1 MFFFRTVRQTWYC
14 FPEELV
20 KATFPCSILHYN
32 TTQALQR
39 WTSGAAI
46 FGDSPDRDFTMDI
59 VTVSR
64 RNHTS
69 KKENKENAQPAF
81 ERKPFIKR
89 EKPAAPPFQLKSNK
103 KEETLAKSV
112 SLKVKEKQA
121 ETRSTEALKKTG
133 VTDVKQRQTHS
144 QAFFSEQAVK
154 HRKMVKEAPKPPAA
168 AVASSKPAPGM
179 YKGKIVQSKI
189 GSIWK
194 SSTSI
199 SDADPKPSAPKIKSQ
214 SVGHVTK
221 SRSKSVTDQLGRE
234 MHKPAPTRSKS
245 VSERPAQVSK
255 PSTSRPPAVVHSAR
269 PPARA
274 VPATLTS
281 TGTRNVNAAASK
293 GSQISKPKVPVTD
306 RKVNKP
312 PVSSS
317 ISQYRLNMETTEE
330 RRAKLADWLASK
342 GKTSK
347 RPAMVTAAQSKIKAS
362 AKPKA
367 EPKPQS
373 QVERQPPIQHN
384 TKPEPRSAAHK
395 PDTAAALCADTQI
408 AEVTTQI
415 QTPAIMNTT
424 LDLLENSDED
434 LFDSQQDRVD
444 DIVVNLCE
452 ALEAMETPS
461 RCSEVPLE
469 TRVSSEDK
477 AEESK
482 SCDGCTEEVRN
493 EKPEEDDEQAK
504 NEAESDDNEVK
515 MEEGAE
521 SDEVTA
527 TTPQREDASVV
538 KYSVK
543 TTPYLQSVKKTIEG
557 EVSTSTR
564 RKSNIKDLKFL
575 TPVRRSCRIE
585 RKSSRLPT
593 MLVDHDPCVTS
604 LAELVNLDQDSN
616 AYIYRKNPA
625 LLEDLPDQ
633 PRV

>member
-1 MFFFRTVRQTWYC
+1 M
-14 FPEELV
+14 
-20 KATFPCSILHYN
+20 
-32 TTQALQR
+32 
-39 WTSGAAI
+39 GAVV
-46 FGDSPDRDFTMDI
+46 FSDSPDRDFTMDV
-59 VTVSR
+59 VTVPR
-64 RNHTS
+64 RNHTN

-81 ERKPFIKR
+81 QSKPVIKR
-89 EKPAAPPFQLKSNK
+89 EKPSAPPFQLKSNK
-103 KEETLAKSV
+103 KEETLAITG
-112 SLKVKEKQA
+112 SLKAKEKRA
-121 ETRSTEALKKTG
+121 ETRSTEALKKTVQLNKRGAG
-133 VTDVKQRQTHS
+133 VTDVKPRQTHS
-144 QAFFSEQAVK
+144 QTFFSEQAVK
-154 HRKMVKEAPKPPAA
+154 HRKMVQEASKPPAA
-168 AVASSKPAPGM
+168 VPSSRPAPGM

-199 SDADPKPSAPKIKSQ
+199 SDADPKPSAPKIESK
-214 SVGHVTK
+214 SVGYVAK
-221 SRSKSVTDQLGRE
+221 SRSKSVTDHVRRDV
-234 MHKPAPTRSKS
+234 HKPAPTRSKS
-245 VSERPAQVSK
+245 VSERPVKVSK
-255 PSTSRPPAVVHSAR
+255 PSITSRPPAVFRSAR

-274 VPATLTS
+274 VPATLTN
-281 TGTRNVNAAASK
+281 TGTRNVKVAATK

-312 PVSSS
+312 PVSST
-317 ISQYRLNMETTEE
+317 ISQYRLHMETTEE

-347 RPAMVTAAQSKIKAS
+347 RPATVTAAQSKTKVP

-373 QVERQPPIQHN
+373 QVECRPIVQHN
-384 TKPEPRSAAHK
+384 TKPETRPAAHK
-395 PDTAAALCADTQI
+395 PDAAAALCADTQR

-434 LFDSQQDRVD
+434 LFDGQQDGVD

-461 RCSEVPLE
+461 RCSEVSLE
-469 TRVSSEDK
+469 TNVCSEDK
-477 AEESK
+477 VEESK

-493 EKPEEDDEQAK
+493 EKPEDVDEQVKDEAK
-504 NEAESDDNEVK
+504 SDENEVEI
-515 MEEGAE
+515 EESAE
-521 SDEVTA
+521 SDEEVTEM
-527 TTPQREDASVV
+527 TPQREDASVV

-557 EVSTSTR
+557 EVSSSTR